1 MYELLGGRTP
11 AHDCVAPA
19 RTFEMRAAR
28 SLAALIAALMIAV
41 APAFAETVIHRGNR
55 SEPSALDP
63 HRAQTVYE
71 NNVLQDLF
79 EGLTAYDAAGEVI
92 PAVATSWDVSPDG
105 RIYTFNLRDGLEWS
119 DGTPLSADDVVF
131 SFRRLMKPETA
142 ALYAQL
148 FYLVKN
154 GREVNTGAV
163 PVESLAVHAP
173 DSRTIEIELTGPAP
187 YFPQILAN
195 GFAAVIPRHAI
206 EEHGENW
213 AKPGTMVSNGAY
225 TLEHWSPQ
233 DRIEIVR
240 NAHFHDAENVALDRV
255 IYYPTADTV
264 SAVARFRGGELD
276 VQYGFAPEQAG
287 SLREL
292 LPGQVHL
299 SPSLGTFYLTLNTT
313 RPNLKDARVRRALS
327 LAIDRRV
334 ITDKVR
340 RAGEPPTL
348 SYVPPV
354 TAGYSSPQ
362 VDYADMPMG
371 ERRAEA
377 VRLLREVG
385 YGDANPLKITYAYST
400 NPENRRLAVII
411 AAMWKRVG
419 VLTVLANREGKI
431 LFSSLRAG
439 DFEVAFIGWSADYN
453 EASTFLYTLRSTTV
467 NANYSRYNNP
477 EYDALMIEAGQ
488 TADTAVRAALMR
500 RAEALM
506 LAEQPII
513 PLYNDSGRYLVAKY
527 VKGWQDNAVEAHLS
541 RYLSIER

>member
-1 MYELLGGRTP
+1 ME
-11 AHDCVAPA
+11 H
-19 RTFEMRAAR
+19 
-28 SLAALIAALMIAV
+28 LAACIDFIRQPCQQQKFPLAAIIAALLITA

-79 EGLTAYDAAGEVI
+79 EGLTAYNAAAEVI
-92 PAVATSWDVSPDG
+92 PAVASSWDVSADG
-105 RIYTFNLRDGLEWS
+105 TRYTFYLREGLKWS
-119 DGTPLSADDVVF
+119 DGAPLTAGDVVF

-142 ALYAQL
+142 AIYAQL

-154 GREVNTGAV
+154 GREVNTGAA
-163 PVESLAVHAP
+163 PVESLAVRAP
-173 DSRTIEIELTGPAP
+173 DNRTIEIELTGPAP

-195 GFAAVIPRHAI
+195 GFAAVIPRHAL
-206 EEHGENW
+206 EAYGDDW
-213 AKPGTMVSNGAY
+213 ARPGTMISNGAF

-240 NAHFHDAENVALDRV
+240 NARFHDAANVTLDRV

-276 VQYGFAPEQAG
+276 VQFGFAPEQAG

-299 SPSLGTFYLTLNTT
+299 SPLLGTFYLTLNTT
-313 RPNLKDARVRRALS
+313 LPHLSDARVRRALS

-334 ITDKVR
+334 ITDRVR
-340 RAGEPPTL
+340 RAGEPPALT
-348 SYVPPV
+348 YVPPV
-354 TAGYSSPQ
+354 TAGYTSPH
-362 VDYADMPMG
+362 VDYADMPMDA
-371 ERRAEA
+371 RRAEA
-377 VRLLREVG
+377 VRLLQAAG
-385 YGDANPLKITYAYST
+385 YSEANPLKITYAYSS

-419 VLTVLANREGKI
+419 VLTVLTNREGKI

-439 DFEVAFIGWSADYN
+439 DFEVAFVGWSADYN

-488 TADTAVRAALMR
+488 TADPAARAALMR

-513 PLYNDSGRYLVAKY
+513 PLYNDSARHLVARY
-527 VKGWQDNAVEAHLS
+527 VKGWRDNAVDAHLS
-541 RYLSIER
+541 RYLSIEK